1 MDQFVP
7 AATFIALYGVSYG
20 LVLFVISIGLVLTLG
35 LMRIANLAHGVF
47 AVLGGYLAF
56 KLPAVAGLGF
66 VPAVVLAVA
75 LVVLVSIALER
86 VFFRFLFGVTE
97 LEQVL
102 ATIGMCFAF
111 IGLLTFAF
119 GPNVLATKYPEWLAG
134 NMNLLGRPFPVYRI
148 FVMVAGLLILIGLW
162 ILFDRTHFGA
172 TLRACVDNQGM
183 AKASGINV
191 DWYFSVTFAIGA
203 GLAALGGIVGAGMLP
218 LEPLYPFKH
227 LPLFLTIVALS
238 GFGNIKASVVVSLVV
253 GVVDTAGRYLVPE
266 LGAFTVFTLL
276 VVLVLWRPN
285 GLLSGWK

>member
-1 MDQFVP
+1 MDQITP
-7 AATFIALYGVSYG
+7 AATFILLYGVSYG

-56 KLPAVAGLGF
+56 QLPALLGLGF
-66 VPAVVLAVA
+66 LASA
-75 LVVLVSIALER
+75 AIAIVLVLVASVALER
-86 VFFRFLFGVTE
+86 VFFRRLFGMSE

-102 ATIGMCFAF
+102 ATIGFCFAF
-111 IGLLTFAF
+111 IALLTFAF
-119 GPNVLATKYPEWLAG
+119 GPNVLATRYPPWLSG
-134 NMNLLGRPFPVYRI
+134 NVELLGRPFPVYRV
-148 FVMVAGLLILIGLW
+148 FVMVSGVVILLGLW
-162 ILFDRTHFGA
+162 VLFDRTKFGA
-172 TLRACVDNQGM
+172 TLRACVDNQSM

-191 DWYFSVTFAIGA
+191 NRYFSIAFALGA

-253 GVVDTAGRYLVPE
+253 GIIDTAGRYFVPE

-276 VVLVLWRPN
+276 VVLVLWRPQ
-285 GLLSGWK
+285 GLLANWK

>member
-1 MDQFVP
+1 MDQIAP
-7 AATFIALYGVSYG
+7 AATFILLYGVSYG

-56 KLPAVAGLGF
+56 QLPALLGVGF
-66 VPAVVLAVA
+66 VASALIAIA
-75 LVVLVSIALER
+75 LVLLASLVLER
-86 VFFRFLFGVTE
+86 VFFRRLFGMSE

-102 ATIGMCFAF
+102 ATIGFCFAF
-111 IGLLTFAF
+111 IALLTFAF
-119 GPNVLATKYPEWLAG
+119 GPNVLATKYPDWLSG
-134 NMNLLGRPFPVYRI
+134 NVNVLGRPFPVYRV
-148 FVMVAGLLILIGLW
+148 FVMLAGVVILLALW
-162 ILFDRTHFGA
+162 VLFDRTNFGA

-191 DWYFSVTFAIGA
+191 NRYFSMTFAIGA

-227 LPLFLTIVALS
+227 LPMFLTIVALS
-238 GFGNIKASVVVSLVV
+238 GFGNIKASVVVSLLV
-253 GVVDTAGRYLVPE
+253 GLVDTAGRYLVPE

-276 VVLVLWRPN
+276 VVLVLWRPQ
-285 GLLSGWK
+285 GLLARWK

>member
-1 MDQFVP
+1 
-7 AATFIALYGVSYG
+7 
-20 LVLFVISIGLVLTLG
+20 
-35 LMRIANLAHGVF
+35 
-47 AVLGGYLAF
+47 LGGYLAF
-56 KLPAVAGLGF
+56 KLPAAFGLGF
-66 VPAVVLAVA
+66 VGSALLAVA
-75 LVVLVSIALER
+75 LVVVVSVVLER
-86 VFFRFLFGVTE
+86 IFFRFLFGMTE

-119 GPNVLATKYPEWLAG
+119 GPNVLATKYPDWLAG
-134 NMNLLGRPFPVYRI
+134 NVNLLGRPFPVYRV
-148 FVMVAGLLILIGLW
+148 FVMIAGLLILVGLW
-162 ILFDRTHFGA
+162 VLFDRTDFGA
-172 TLRACVDNQGM
+172 TLRACVDNQSM

-253 GVVDTAGRYLVPE
+253 GVVDTAGRYLVPQ

-276 VVLVLWRPN
+276 VVLVLWRPH
-285 GLLSGWK
+285 GLLTRWK

>member
-1 MDQFVP
+1 MDQLAQ
-7 AATFIALYGVSYG
+7 AATFIVLYGVSYG

-56 KLPAVAGLGF
+56 KLPAAFGLGF
-66 VPAVVLAVA
+66 VGSALLAVA
-75 LVVLVSIALER
+75 LVVVVSVVLER
-86 VFFRFLFGVTE
+86 IFFRFLFGMTE

-119 GPNVLATKYPEWLAG
+119 GPNVLATKYPDWLAG
-134 NMNLLGRPFPVYRI
+134 NVSLLGRPFPVYRV
-148 FVMVAGLLILIGLW
+148 FVMIAGLLILVGLW
-162 ILFDRTHFGA
+162 VLFDRTDFGA
-172 TLRACVDNQGM
+172 TLRACVDNQSM

-253 GVVDTAGRYLVPE
+253 GVVDTAGRYLVPQ

-276 VVLVLWRPN
+276 VVLVLWRPH
-285 GLLSGWK
+285 GLLTRWK